1 MRGFVCICCVAVL
14 VGCASD
20 TDEADTAA
28 GDTAGMPPT
37 NTPATPT
44 AGTISL
50 ADVAGTW
57 NVRGM
62 PEGSDSTFTYQL
74 IADADSTWGI
84 KFTDRPDTVRVQVL
98 SVAGDSIVTEAGPY
112 PSTLR
117 RGVQVRTRSVF
128 RLQGGQLIG
137 ATVARYTTT
146 GADSVLNIR
155 SEGTRGQ

>member
-1 MRGFVCICCVAVL
+1 MRGLACICCVAVL
-14 VGCASD
+14 IGCAGD
-20 TDEADTAA
+20 TDEADPAA
-28 GDTAGMPPT
+28 GDTAAMAPT
-37 NTPATPT
+37 TPAMPA

-62 PEGSDSTFTYQL
+62 PEGSDSAFTYQL

-98 SVAGDSIVTEAGPY
+98 TVAGDSIVTQAGPY

-117 RGVQVRTRSVF
+117 RGVQVTTRSVF

-146 GADSVLNIR
+146 GPDSVLNIR